1 MKGEQ
6 FDTFLFLEKESL
18 SPSVLPQAT
27 ETSNSNHIRMYA
39 CTHTETDIT
48 RVEINYADLNYL
60 FFSKN
65 LDGKI
70 IKEKNQFGKNSISV
84 LGAK

>member
-1 MKGEQ
+1 MHTYRGRHNKGGNKLCRLK
-6 FDTFLFLEKESL
+6 FSL
-18 SPSVLPQAT
+18 L
-27 ETSNSNHIRMYA
+27 
-39 CTHTETDIT
+39 
-48 RVEINYADLNYL
+48 
-60 FFSKN
+60 KK